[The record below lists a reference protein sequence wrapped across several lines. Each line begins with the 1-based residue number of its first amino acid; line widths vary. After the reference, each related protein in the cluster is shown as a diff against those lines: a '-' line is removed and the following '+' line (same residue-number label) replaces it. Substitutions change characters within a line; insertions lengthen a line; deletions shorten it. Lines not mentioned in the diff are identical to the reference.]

1 MLKERIITA
10 VILLIIFIAALMVPR
25 PEFFGALTL
34 VFIGIG
40 GWEWA
45 RLNGF
50 DAPVTYLLGM
60 VVALICGGLW
70 LCGLV
75 VYLPGWFWWFVGAI
89 WVVGAP
95 FILFAGSQGWLG
107 IPKTFRLVLGVL
119 ILCSAW
125 AAMWLCKLAGNNFL
139 LSVLF
144 MVWAADTG
152 AYCGG
157 KIFGKHKLAPSI
169 SPGKSWEGAISGA
182 LTVMLLAVVW
192 VALDRC
198 FIANGFHFSS
208 SIFSIFYQSVGIWFM
223 VPILLFLTAMS
234 IVGDLSESLMKR
246 SVGMKDSSR
255 ILPGHGGVLDR
266 VDALLPVLPLS
277 IAFIS
282 ALS

>member
-10 VILLIIFIAALMVPR
+10 VILLIIFIAALMAPR

-34 VFIGIG
+34 IFIGIG

-45 RLNGF
+45 RLNGC
-50 DAPVTYLLGM
+50 DAPATYLLGM
-60 VVALICGGLW
+60 IVTLICAGLW
-70 LCGLV
+70 LGGLV
-75 VYLPGWFWWFVGAI
+75 VYLPGWFWWFVGAM

-95 FILFAGSQGWLG
+95 FILFAGSKGWSG
-107 IPKTFRLVLGVL
+107 ISKVFRLVLGVL

-157 KIFGKHKLAPSI
+157 KIFGKRKLAPTI

-182 LTVMLLAVVW
+182 LTVLFLAVVW
-192 VALDRC
+192 IALDRS
-198 FIANGFHFSS
+198 FTANGSHFSY
-208 SIFSIFYQSVGIWFM
+208 SIFSVLYHSVGIWFM
-223 VPILLFLTAMS
+223 VPILLFLTTMS

-246 SVGMKDSSR
+246 SAGMKDSSC

-282 ALS
+282 ALA